1 MEITEPYKL
10 YLPNDLINTNYDY
23 SILQNYIQ
31 VKTNQNCRT
40 QYTST
45 YCDCFNIYHHDNYV
59 TSEIY
64 ECNITQYVNI
74 DRDILTSDTWQSPY
88 LYQSMVSIIPIFLL
102 IYATFRF
109 TILQFRKALR

>member
-1 MEITEPYKL
+1 MEITEPYKV
-10 YLPNDLINTNYDY
+10 YLPSNLINNNYTY

-45 YCDCFNIYHHDNYV
+45 YCDCFNIYYNNNYA
-59 TSEIY
+59 TSDLY
-64 ECNITQYVNI
+64 ECNISQNVNVSRETFTN
-74 DRDILTSDTWQSPY
+74 DFWQSPY
-88 LYQSMVSIIPIFLL
+88 LYQSMVSLIPILFL
-102 IYATFRF
+102 IYITFRF